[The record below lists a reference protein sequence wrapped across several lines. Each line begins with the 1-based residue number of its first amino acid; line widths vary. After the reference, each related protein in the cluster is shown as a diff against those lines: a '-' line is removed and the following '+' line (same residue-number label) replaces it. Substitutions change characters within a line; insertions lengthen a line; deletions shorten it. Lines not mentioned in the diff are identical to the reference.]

1 MSRYR
6 YFCAALS
13 LGLGISVVGPLATA
27 QPLVIEG
34 GTLIDGNGGEPLN
47 DAVIVIEGN
56 RITGVGTARE
66 VSYPA
71 GSLVIDASGKYV
83 LPGLWDAMVSYQW
96 FYGEIMLN
104 HGITSTIDVGI
115 AGEVGAAFRDGVL
128 MGKIRAPRPFSGIS
142 RLTTGPHPGLG

>member
-104 HGITSTIDVGI
+104 HGITSIVDVI
-115 AGEVGAAFRDGVL
+115 
-128 MGKIRAPRPFSGIS
+128 P
-142 RLTTGPHPGLG
+142 